1 VRMKGVL
8 EYYEPD
14 AETNYP
20 GGWAVNEGEGIYRTT
35 YKLSED
41 SMKWIEENN
50 PSKVMDVQFTVRP
63 NCYFCEDTK
72 KGYHELVADL
82 KIN

>member
-1 VRMKGVL
+1 MKGVL
-8 EYYEPD
+8 KYYEPD

-20 GGWAVNEGEGIYRTT
+20 GGWAVNDEGGKIKTT

-50 PSKVMDVQFTVRP
+50 PPKRMDVEFIVRP

-72 KGYHELVADL
+72 IGHHELVADL